1 MADTTMTITIHVYND
16 AEVSPRILVEAK
28 RIAAKAFRDAG
39 VETRWLDEDPSRDQ
53 GYKAR
58 PFRSLDMAVRI
69 AAHFMAQSLD
79 QPDDALGVAPGSGP
93 NRHLTYV
100 FYGRAEQLARQSKA
114 EQMRQALV
122 GRFFYP
128 SPNIEQLL
136 GHAMAHELG
145 HLLGLDGHSATGIMR
160 ADWNLADLR
169 STMYGDLAFTQPQG
183 EIIRAEVR
191 RRIAAGGM
199 PRQSGLNTYFE

>member
-1 MADTTMTITIHVYND
+1 MKANGSRKKPKERRRLLGVLLVTLAMESSPSLCRSEKVSRPDQMADTTMTITIHVSND
-16 AEVSPRILVEAK
+16 AEVAPRILVEAK

-93 NRHLTYV
+93 NRHLT
-100 FYGRAEQLARQSKA
+100 
-114 EQMRQALV
+114 
-122 GRFFYP
+122 
-128 SPNIEQLL
+128 
-136 GHAMAHELG
+136 
-145 HLLGLDGHSATGIMR
+145 
-160 ADWNLADLR
+160 
-169 STMYGDLAFTQPQG
+169 
-183 EIIRAEVR
+183 
-191 RRIAAGGM
+191 
-199 PRQSGLNTYFE
+199 